1 MSSDSPSGQSTTI
14 QNSEPWAAQ
23 QPYLETGFKKAEEQ
37 LNKPMEYY
45 PNSTV
50 VPFSNQ
56 TSQALDMYENRATAG
71 SPLTQTAQN
80 TVLDTTRGKFLD
92 GGNPYLQNA
101 INTAAQPVTENFMKS
116 VMPSTNAAF
125 SSAGRYGSGMH
136 ASAMDTA
143 QQNLGRSLS
152 DMAGSMAYQNY
163 GDERNRQMAAASI
176 SPQLAQADY
185 ADIGQLERVGQIREN
200 RAGAELQ
207 DDISRFNFGQQAERD
222 ALAQYQA
229 LIAGGSFGGTSTST
243 SPIYRNSVG
252 EALGAGALGVGIAG
266 GLFGGGG
273 LFPGFLKG

>member
-200 RAGAELQ
+200 QAGAELQ
-207 DDISRFNFGQQAERD
+207 DDISRFNFGQQA
-222 ALAQYQA
+222 
-229 LIAGGSFGGTSTST
+229 
-243 SPIYRNSVG
+243 
-252 EALGAGALGVGIAG
+252 
-266 GLFGGGG
+266 
-273 LFPGFLKG
+273 